1 MAISET
7 RKELSR
13 EILRYLLR
21 HPDAQD
27 TLEGI
32 SEWWLLEETIIR
44 KYAEVEA
51 ALTNLVDRGFV
62 LEKRVVNLDTLYC
75 LNKIKAAQIT
85 EIIHEKSEL

>member
-7 RKELSR
+7 RKEVSR

-51 ALTNLVDRGFV
+51 ALTKLVDRGFV
-62 LEKRVVNLDTLYC
+62 LEKRVVNLGTLYC
-75 LNKIKAAQIT
+75 LNKIKAEQIT
-85 EIIHEKSEL
+85 EIVLEEREL

>member
-1 MAISET
+1 MSIPET
-7 RKELSR
+7 RKEVSR

-21 HPDAQD
+21 HPEAQD

-51 ALTNLVDRGFV
+51 ALTNLVDQGFV
-62 LEKRVVNLDTLYC
+62 LEKRVVNLGTLYC
-75 LNKIKAAQIT
+75 LNRIKTDQIKKLVR
-85 EIIHEKSEL
+85 EESEL

>member
-7 RKELSR
+7 RKEVSL

-44 KYAEVEA
+44 KYTEVEA
-51 ALTNLVDRGFV
+51 ALSKLVDLGFV
-62 LEKRVVNLDTLYC
+62 LEKRVVNLGTLYC
-75 LNKIKAAQIT
+75 LNKFKADQIT
-85 EIIHEKSEL
+85 KIVLEEREL

>member
-7 RKELSR
+7 RKEVSR

-51 ALTNLVDRGFV
+51 ALTKLVDRGFV
-62 LEKRVVNLDTLYC
+62 LEKSVVNLGTLYC
-75 LNKIKAAQIT
+75 LNKIKTDQIT
-85 EIIHEKSEL
+85 EIVHEEREL

>member
-7 RKELSR
+7 RKEVSR

-32 SEWWLLEETIIR
+32 SEWWLFEEMLIR

-51 ALTNLVDRGFV
+51 ALASLVNRGFV
-62 LEKRVVNLDTLYC
+62 LEKRVVNLGTLYC
-75 LNKIKAAQIT
+75 LNKVKADQIT
-85 EIIHEKSEL
+85 EIVHEDREL